1 MNHRF
6 IALLCVIVVG
16 SVVRVEGLPSTTDSD
31 KPTKVLNCYQMQ
43 APRLHL
49 TVPSRE
55 VLNRIYVPAG
65 TELHAIEVELS
76 GPPTVAAGEIVVYG
90 HSVGLIAPRTEEPIV
105 IGTLHKKH
113 HGIEKIHVPVDVSF
127 RFTGG
132 QAFIGMRNVPDSV
145 HVLLVSDTTLASCED
160 QAGSRQTAVYRGRDQ
175 EWKQTSLPMAVSL
188 VVEYPTGR
196 EGGFVLDTTIDA
208 AADIDRY
215 DQAYLSAG
223 DVNGDGLI
231 DLAAA
236 GLLYVNSTSGFSVLD
251 LSSEGR
257 HPYVLFVDAEGDGR
271 DDLITMDLPCATG
284 FTSWRWH
291 DGRLR
296 QLAQADLPG
305 GCLTPVSAVVLAEGQ
320 QPVILLSGYT
330 QGKAVVLSI
339 APGARPLVVDVSKA
353 FAEGDSV
360 APILLAADIDGD
372 YTIEIVTR
380 STSTDRIFRY
390 LGKSDFVEI
399 ASTTFAAPALELSA
413 STFTKVGT
421 GTGTLELPRSVSWRE
436 DAHQATHKSGSIVGD
451 PRSNTIARNDERPSS
466 RQYADLDNDGT
477 AEMIEFGQGACRS
490 MVVFSLRDAT
500 IRDVTHEYGLGGI
513 RGATDGLIVDLDM
526 DGRLDLVVDRLG
538 RVEVRYN
545 RLTCPKA
552 TSINLYGAGAGA
564 HVRTAQHVDVGSL
577 VRGRGR
583 LIEDAQQ
590 IHVNQPSVDSLIV
603 ERRIG
608 DQHTR
613 SRHVVEDNRTS
624 RLSSGQADVGVGG
637 TSQPT
642 LAFDGETLT
651 LQGFHAGAS
660 ATLHVVTMNGETI
673 ARHQL
678 DHISDA
684 FAFPLQQLLLE
695 SQAASGSYSIQVA
708 GTAGASTII
717 ITFVR

>member
-1 MNHRF
+1 MHHRT
-6 IALLCVIVVG
+6 IPLLCFIVAGTLVHAK
-16 SVVRVEGLPSTTDSD
+16 GLPATANGGNPET
-31 KPTKVLNCYQMQ
+31 VLTCYQVQ

-65 TELHAIEVELS
+65 TELHAIDVELS
-76 GPPTVAAGEIVVYG
+76 GPPTLEAGEIVVYG
-90 HSVGLIAPRTEEPIV
+90 HSVGLIAPRTEEAVV
-105 IGTLHKKH
+105 IGALHKQH
-113 HGIEKIHVPVDVSF
+113 HGIEKVHVTIDPPF

-132 QAFIGMRNVPDSV
+132 QAFVGVRNAPDSM
-145 HVLLVSDTTLASCED
+145 HVLLVSDTTLASCDD
-160 QAGSRQTAVYRGRDQ
+160 QAGSRQTAVYRDRDR
-175 EWKQTSLPMAVSL
+175 EWKQTLLPMAVSL
-188 VVEYPTGR
+188 VVEYPKVR

-208 AADIDRY
+208 AADVDRF

-236 GLLYVNSTSGFSVLD
+236 GMLYVNSSSGFTVLD
-251 LSSEGR
+251 LSTDGK
-257 HPYVLFVDAEGDGR
+257 HPHIMFVDADGDGR
-271 DDLITMDLPCATG
+271 DDLITMDLPCTKG

-291 DGRLR
+291 HGTLS
-296 QLAQADLPG
+296 QLAHADLPV

-320 QPVILLSGYT
+320 QPIILLSGYT
-330 QGKAVVLSI
+330 QGRAVLLSFS
-339 APGARPLVVDVSKA
+339 PGARPLVVDVSNA

-360 APILLAADIDGD
+360 APILLAADIDND

-380 STSTDRIFRY
+380 STSMDRIFRY
-390 LGKSDFVEI
+390 LGTSEFVEI

-413 STFTKVGT
+413 SSFTKG
-421 GTGTLELPRSVSWRE
+421 GLGAGTLELPRSVSWRE
-436 DAHQATHKSGSIVGD
+436 DALRTTYVGGSIIGD
-451 PRSNTIARNDERPSS
+451 PRSNTIARQDERPSS

-490 MVVFSLRDAT
+490 MAVFSLRDAT
-500 IRDVTHEYGLGGI
+500 IRDVTHEYGLSGI

-545 RLTCPKA
+545 RLRCPKA

-564 HVRTAQHVDVGSL
+564 HVRTAQNVDVGSL

-613 SRHVVEDNRTS
+613 SKQVVEGNRTS
-624 RLSSGQADVGVGG
+624 WLSSGQVAVVDDGG
-637 TSQPT
+637 SQPA
-642 LAFDGETLT
+642 LAFDGETLHI
-651 LQGFHAGAS
+651 QGFEPGAS
-660 ATLHVVTMNGETI
+660 ATMHVVKMNGETI

-678 DHISDA
+678 DRISDA
-684 FAFPLQQLLLE
+684 FAFPLKQLLLE
-695 SQAASGSYSIQVA
+695 SQAASGSYSIQVV